1 MSKKFEEVFKALK
14 ELLEY
19 VESED
24 SGIEEHDF
32 FTDHDSDQCVLCAAR
47 ELIEKHSKKDN
58 VFYRG
63 FSSDGLIMLT
73 LKGVD
78 YTFRV
83 DSARIPGWVKT
94 LTGKRPGSAV
104 KKIRETCIWWR
115 NDLTN
120 EVTENIE
127 RRSGL

>member
-1 MSKKFEEVFKALK
+1 MNKIELKVLEDLIEVLEFNDKKGV
-14 ELLEY
+14 
-19 VESED
+19 
-24 SGIEEHDF
+24 EEHDF
-32 FTDHDSDQCVLCAAR
+32 HTDHNSDTCALCAAR
-47 ELIEKHSKKDN
+47 ELVTKEKNKGK

-73 LKGVD
+73 LGGID

-83 DSARIPGWVKT
+83 DSARIPAWVKT

-104 KKIRETCIWWR
+104 NEIKMVCHWWR
-115 NDLTN
+115 NDFTN

-127 RRSGL
+127 RRQYL